1 MNYLENSKSS
11 TTRGTKV
18 VLKIIILTKFVYK
31 SKIKVYKIGGRF
43 EMKIKDDFYI
53 KEVAGLNVVVATG
66 EAAEDMNA
74 MINLNESAAFLW
86 KQLEND
92 TTKEELIK
100 KLTEEYDVDYEKA
113 SISVDKFISKLNEIG
128 CLCF

>member
-1 MNYLENSKSS
+1 
-11 TTRGTKV
+11 
-18 VLKIIILTKFVYK
+18 
-31 SKIKVYKIGGRF
+31 
-43 EMKIKDDFYI
+43 
-53 KEVAGLNVVVATG
+53 
-66 EAAEDMNA
+66 MNA

>member
-1 MNYLENSKSS
+1 
-11 TTRGTKV
+11 
-18 VLKIIILTKFVYK
+18 
-31 SKIKVYKIGGRF
+31 
-43 EMKIKDDFYI
+43 MKIKDDFYI

>member
-86 KQLEND
+86 KQLESD
-92 TTKEELIK
+92 ITKEELIK
-100 KLTEEYDVDYEKA
+100 RLTEEYDVDYEKA
-113 SISVDKFISKLNEIG
+113 SASVDKFISKLNEIG
-128 CLCF
+128 CLSF

>member
-1 MNYLENSKSS
+1 
-11 TTRGTKV
+11 
-18 VLKIIILTKFVYK
+18 
-31 SKIKVYKIGGRF
+31 
-43 EMKIKDDFYI
+43 MKIKDDFYI

-100 KLTEEYDVDYEKA
+100 KLTEEYEVDYEKA